1 MCKICLK
8 LTDAE
13 LTERFTTKKKKT
25 PKNQK
30 KKKKQKKKK
39 RTKNKR
45 RDIYDVDDDRQ
56 RTTFNQ
62 ESFFGTSV
70 KSVEPIRAQ
79 TLLNYK

>member
-1 MCKICLK
+1 MQNLFEIDRCRAHGEIY
-8 LTDAE
+8 DQ
-13 LTERFTTKKKKT
+13 KKKT
-25 PKNQK
+25 PKN
-30 KKKKQKKKK
+30 QKKKK

>member
-1 MCKICLK
+1 MKSPRGK
-8 LTDAE
+8 KKKFF
-13 LTERFTTKKKKT
+13 FTTKKKK
-25 PKNQK
+25 K
-30 KKKKQKKKK
+30 KKKK

-70 KSVEPIRAQ
+70 KSVEPIRAK